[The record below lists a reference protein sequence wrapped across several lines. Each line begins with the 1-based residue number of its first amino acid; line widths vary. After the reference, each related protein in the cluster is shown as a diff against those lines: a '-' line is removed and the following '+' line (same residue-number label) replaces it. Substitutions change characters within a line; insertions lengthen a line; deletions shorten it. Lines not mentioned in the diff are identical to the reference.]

1 MGTAL
6 SPRIA
11 LLAVAAAC
19 IVHVVASLLFH
30 SITWDDS
37 AITLGF
43 ARTFALSGEIRPT
56 PLSDRVEGFSTP
68 LWMFV
73 NAAAYAALKD
83 SDSLLLF
90 AKAASL
96 ALNLANILF
105 VFVLMRAYCAPT
117 LAALIAFLFSAQSVM
132 FYESINGMEH
142 PLFVFLM
149 LATFWG
155 YLGKERASRFV
166 VFLAASTLVVTIRWE
181 GLWFVAPFFLR
192 SVVEG
197 GPRRIVAA
205 EHLLW
210 AAAFAGL
217 TAFRFAYFGDLV
229 PNTIIAKS
237 NPPYALD
244 GLSLWTRFNAL
255 GAAFLPVLPCVI
267 VTGALALAQRGDDA
281 GRSAAVAIASGVWR
295 RRDLFCI
302 AMVVAAGLTF
312 VLAIGENWGP
322 RSRLFLPAL
331 PFAFLGAAALLG
343 GMAARAEPRLRLS
356 AQAGLFAVGLIT
368 LALSFHELSAPAAPR
383 YMERVTVAN
392 IATVAPALDK
402 IRRASGRETLTVAS
416 PDMGGLLLYS
426 DHLRVIDI
434 GFLCNRDLAKRGHAG
449 IRSIVFE
456 RENADVIAVHSLWSR
471 SVAGLDPFY
480 DGYVPMFVDGLR
492 FFVRHD
498 LAHGMRT
505 AAEHPFDSGGDARH
519 YDRGSV
525 FFAHQN
531 RTDFEINR
539 RFGRYLAL
547 SAGR

>member
-1 MGTAL
+1 MGKAL
-6 SPRIA
+6 SPRTA

-19 IVHVVASLLFH
+19 IAHVVASLLFH
-30 SITWDDS
+30 AITWDDS

-56 PLSDRVEGFSTP
+56 LLSDPVEGFSTP
-68 LWMFV
+68 LWMAI
-73 NAAAYAALKD
+73 NAGAFAALRD
-83 SDSLLLF
+83 PDALLVF

-96 ALNLANILF
+96 ALNLANVFFLF
-105 VFVLMRAYCAPT
+105 SLLRAYCAPA
-117 LAALIAFLFSAQSVM
+117 LAALIAFLFAAQSIT

-149 LATFWG
+149 LAAFWG
-155 YLGKERASRFV
+155 YLGKERASSYL

-192 SVVEG
+192 SVLEG

-205 EHLLW
+205 EHLFW

-237 NPPYALD
+237 NAPYALP
-244 GLSLWTRFNAL
+244 GLSLWPRLDAMSVAL
-255 GAAFLPVLPCVI
+255 LPILPCVI
-267 VTGALALAQRGDDA
+267 VAGALALVRRGDR
-281 GRSAAVAIASGVWR
+281 GRLAIAAAAKAVWQS
-295 RRDLFCI
+295 RDLFCI
-302 AMVVAAGLTF
+302 VAVVAAGLTF

-322 RSRLFLPAL
+322 RSRLFFPAL
-331 PFAFLGAAALLG
+331 PFAFLGASALLG

-356 AQAGLFAVGLIT
+356 AQSGLFAVGLFT
-368 LALSFHELSAPAAPR
+368 LVLSFHELNAPAAPR
-383 YMERVTVAN
+383 YMERVTVAS

-402 IRRASGRETLTVAS
+402 IRRASGREALTVAS

-426 DHLRVIDI
+426 SHLRVVDI
-434 GFLCNRDLAKRGHAG
+434 GFLCNRDLAKRGQAG
-449 IRSIVFE
+449 IRAVVLDQ
-456 RENADVIAVHSLWSR
+456 ENTDVIAIHSLWSQ
-471 SVAGLDPFY
+471 SFVAIDAFY
-480 DGYVPMFVDGLR
+480 EHYVPVFVDGLR
-492 FFVRHD
+492 FFVRRD
-498 LAHGMRT
+498 LAQRLRT
-505 AAEHPFDSGGDARH
+505 ATEHPFDSGDARH

-531 RTDFEINR
+531 KTDLDINR

-547 SAGR
+547 SAAR